1 MAYVAISLIRVV
13 MVGPVVGC
21 VAGRDVAMG
30 VADAAGTLVGNGVDV
45 GNNASV
51 AWAIGEQA
59 AKPPSTP
66 SAPTFN
72 ASLREIFLFMGIPL
86 KSRQRV
92 TY

>member
-1 MAYVAISLIRVV
+1 MAWLAMSFVKVVSVAPAVA
-13 MVGPVVGC
+13 VGDA
-21 VAGRDVAMG
+21 AGRDVA
-30 VADAAGTLVGNGVDV
+30 DEAGTLVGNGVDV

-72 ASLREIFLFMGIPL
+72 ASLRDIFLFMGIPL